1 MLILGLQGSPRKKG
15 NTQFLLSTFLQ
26 AAEAKG
32 AVTRTIQ
39 VAERNILPCKEYVVC
54 ERKGTCPIDDDMASE
69 IYGLLRQAEVVVL
82 ATPIFFY
89 NMTAQ
94 LKALVDRC
102 QTFWARKYRL
112 KLADPLKA
120 TRRGFLLSVAATRGK
135 TLFDGLQ
142 LTAKYFFDA
151 IDARFEGSLVYRGIE
166 GPKDMANHPAVGQE
180 VAAAVEALM
189 AHYTPRRKVLFL
201 CRRNACRSQMAG
213 AFAQHLAGDRL
224 DVATAG
230 SDPADAIDPDM
241 AKVMAEAGIDM
252 GFRRP
257 QGIDAALTHGTP
269 AAIVTMG
276 CGDSCPAL
284 PGADRREWAVEDP
297 AGRPIDVMRRVRD
310 EIESR
315 VREWIGETAASKR

>member
-1 MLILGLQGSPRKKG
+1 MLILGLQCSPRKKG
-15 NTQFLLSTFLQ
+15 NTHFLLSTFMQ
-26 AAEAKG
+26 AAAQRG
-32 AVTRTIQ
+32 AATRVIAA
-39 VAERNILPCKEYVVC
+39 AERNIQPCKEFVVC
-54 ERKGTCPIDDDMASE
+54 ERKGTCPIDDDMAAE
-69 IYGLLRQAEVVVL
+69 VYGLLRQAEVVVL

-112 KLADPLKA
+112 KLTDPLKA

-151 IDARFEGSLVYRGIE
+151 VDARFEGSLLYRGIE
-166 GPKDMANHPAVGQE
+166 GPKDMANHPTVRQE
-180 VAAAVEALM
+180 VEAAVEALM
-189 AHYTPRRKVLFL
+189 ARYTPRRKVLFV
-201 CRRNACRSQMAG
+201 CRRNAGRSQMAG

-230 SDPADAIDPDM
+230 SEPAEAIEPDA
-241 AKVMAEAGIDM
+241 AKVMEEIGIDM

-257 QGIDAALTHGTP
+257 QGIDAALALGTP
-269 AAIVTMG
+269 ATTIFLGRGDG
-276 CGDSCPAL
+276 CPDL
-284 PGADRREWAVEDP
+284 PGTDRRQWDVEDP
-297 AGRPIDVMRRVRD
+297 TGRPIEAMRRVRD
-310 EIESR
+310 EIQAR
-315 VREWIGETAASKR
+315 VNELINTLPP